1 MPAKKTPTPDFET
14 AMKELEQIVENMEN
28 DQLTLDESLKQFER
42 GVELSRIC
50 QNSLKNAEQK
60 VEQLVKKHGEL
71 VIEPFDA
78 DQEADWRAHAGHW
91 TNADTV

>member
-14 AMKELEQIVENMEN
+14 AMKELEQIVENMEI
-28 DQLTLDESLKQFER
+28 DQLTLDESLNQFER

-71 VIEPFDA
+71 IIEPFDT
-78 DQEADWRAHAGHW
+78 DQEAD
-91 TNADTV
+91 

>member
-1 MPAKKTPTPDFET
+1 MPAKKTSTPDFET
-14 AMKELEQIVENMEN
+14 AMKELEKIVDSMDN

-50 QNSLKNAEQK
+50 QNDLKKAEQK

-71 VIEPFDA
+71 IIEPFDD
-78 DQEADWRAHAGHW
+78 DQE
-91 TNADTV
+91 TS

>member
-1 MPAKKTPTPDFET
+1 MPAKKNSTPDFET
-14 AMKELEQIVENMEN
+14 AMKELEQIVESMEN

-50 QNSLKNAEQK
+50 QNDLKKAEQK

-71 VIEPFDA
+71 IIEPFND
-78 DQEADWRAHAGHW
+78 DQE
-91 TNADTV
+91 TS

>member
-1 MPAKKTPTPDFET
+1 MPAKKPTTPDFET
-14 AMKELEQIVENMEN
+14 AMKELEQIVESMEN
-28 DQLTLDESLKQFER
+28 DQLPLDESLKQFER

-50 QNSLKNAEQK
+50 QNSLKQAEQK

-78 DQEADWRAHAGHW
+78 DQEAD
-91 TNADTV
+91 

>member
-60 VEQLVKKHGEL
+60 VEQLVKKHGEP

-78 DQEADWRAHAGHW
+78 DQEAD
-91 TNADTV
+91 

>member
-1 MPAKKTPTPDFET
+1 MPAKKNLTPDFET
-14 AMKELEQIVENMEN
+14 AMKELEQIVESMEN

-50 QNSLKNAEQK
+50 QNSLKQAEQK

-71 VIEPFDA
+71 VIEPFDSE
-78 DQEADWRAHAGHW
+78 QEAD
-91 TNADTV
+91 

>member
-1 MPAKKTPTPDFET
+1 
-14 AMKELEQIVENMEN
+14 MKELEQIVESMEN

-50 QNSLKNAEQK
+50 QNNLKKAEQK

-71 VIEPFDA
+71 VIEPFDTDQDA
-78 DQEADWRAHAGHW
+78 D
-91 TNADTV
+91 

>member
-1 MPAKKTPTPDFET
+1 
-14 AMKELEQIVENMEN
+14 MKELEQIVESMEN

-50 QNSLKNAEQK
+50 QNNLKQAEQK

-78 DQEADWRAHAGHW
+78 DQEAD
-91 TNADTV
+91 

>member
-78 DQEADWRAHAGHW
+78 DQEAD
-91 TNADTV
+91 

>member
-71 VIEPFDA
+71 VIEPFDT
-78 DQEADWRAHAGHW
+78 DQEAD
-91 TNADTV
+91 

>member
-14 AMKELEQIVENMEN
+14 AMKELEQIVVNMEN

-71 VIEPFDA
+71 VIEPFDT
-78 DQEADWRAHAGHW
+78 DQEAD
-91 TNADTV
+91 

>member
-1 MPAKKTPTPDFET
+1 MPAKKNLTPDFET
-14 AMKELEQIVENMEN
+14 AMKELEQIVESMEN

-50 QNSLKNAEQK
+50 QNSLKQAEQK

-71 VIEPFDA
+71 VIEPFDT
-78 DQEADWRAHAGHW
+78 DQEAG
-91 TNADTV
+91 